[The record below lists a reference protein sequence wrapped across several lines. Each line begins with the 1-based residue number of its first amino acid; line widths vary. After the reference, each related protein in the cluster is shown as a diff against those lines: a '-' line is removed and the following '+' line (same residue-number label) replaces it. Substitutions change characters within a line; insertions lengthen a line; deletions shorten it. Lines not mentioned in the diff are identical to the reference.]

1 MKRFQNSQKRV
12 YGKFY
17 VQKIAAVDLSKS
29 YFLKNAKKTCK
40 PNNHYLNRDW
50 VKAVVKLQ
58 VSAIDKKLL
67 LFFWLIQKTVWW
79 VMFKLWHEE

>member
-1 MKRFQNSQKRV
+1 MKRFQISQKLV

-17 VQKIAAVDLSKS
+17 VHEVAAVDLSKS

-40 PNNHYLNRDW
+40 ANNRYLNRDW

-58 VSAIDKKLL
+58 VSAIIKN
-67 LFFWLIQKTVWW
+67 FFSS
-79 VMFKLWHEE
+79 FD